1 VSAAQEPDSI
11 DAARAAIAATRTE
24 LAETVIELSDR
35 LNPKVQ
41 AGRTAHNVAE
51 NLKVGAQRTQA
62 LTKQA
67 EAKAEGVAKIGLRR
81 ARALG
86 RDHERELAA
95 GALLL
100 VALVLWM
107 RRRRRR

>member
-1 VSAAQEPDSI
+1 MSAAQQPDSI

-24 LAETVIELSDR
+24 LAETVTELSDR

-51 NLKVGAQRTQA
+51 HLKVGAQRTQGW
-62 LTKQA
+62 TKEA
-67 EAKAEGVAKIGLRR
+67 ETKVEGAANIGLRR
-81 ARALG
+81 ARALA
-86 RDHERELAA
+86 RDHDRELAA

-100 VALVLWM
+100 VGLVLWM
-107 RRRRRR
+107 RRRRRW